1 MKSLLVRGAMVIALV
16 GASAF
21 AGALLLQVG
30 NPEENPEAKALNA
43 ALVAQST
50 ACHEPAKS
58 VVSANLVELV
68 NGELRRTPLKVVAL
82 KEPGTFAVIGKI
94 PAGSVV
100 DVAVSNPEY
109 VNYQPRVIV
118 RANAS
123 GLQWAGVKRFYS
135 KPPTDN
141 DIKAALGDVD

>member
-1 MKSLLVRGAMVIALV
+1 MKSLMVRGAMAVALI
-16 GASAF
+16 GASAY

-30 NPEENPEAKALNA
+30 SPETNPEAKALNA
-43 ALVAQST
+43 SLVASST

-58 VVSANLVELV
+58 VVSANIVELV
-68 NGELRRTPLKVVAL
+68 NGQLRRTPLKVVAL
-82 KEPGTFAVIGKI
+82 SEAGTFAVIGKI
-94 PAGSVV
+94 PSGSVI

-118 RANAS
+118 RANSS
-123 GLQWAGVKRFYS
+123 GIQWAGVKRFYN